1 MRPKLRYPALVGAI
15 ILIAIVEPSGSEA
28 ENSFECPVL
37 HQTTT
42 PDAIQETAAQR
53 ASASQALSGPE
64 QENAIRVIATE
75 LRQKYPNATNSDI
88 VNYLETAYCPLVAKE
103 TGLSDAEKRA
113 RRISFPLRSSRF
125 SRGANLEEPRVP
137 PIP

>member
-1 MRPKLRYPALVGAI
+1 MPPKLRYPALVGAI
-15 ILIAIVEPSGSEA
+15 VLVAIVRPGGLQA

-64 QENAIRVIATE
+64 QENTIRVIATE
-75 LRQKYPNATNSDI
+75 LRQKYPKATSTDI
-88 VNYLETAYCPLVAKE
+88 VNYLETAYCPLVAKK

-113 RRISFPLRSSRF
+113 RTDRF
-125 SRGANLEEPRVP
+125 SSQVEQILAGR
-137 PIP
+137 

>member
-1 MRPKLRYPALVGAI
+1 MPPKLRYPALVGAI
-15 ILIAIVEPSGSEA
+15 ILIAIIGPSGSEA

-75 LRQKYPNATNSDI
+75 LRQKYPNATNGDI

-113 RRISFPLRSSRF
+113 RTDLFSSQVEQILQGR
-125 SRGANLEEPRVP
+125 
-137 PIP
+137 

>member
-15 ILIAIVEPSGSEA
+15 ILIAIIGPSGSEA

-53 ASASQALSGPE
+53 ASASQALSGLE

-75 LRQKYPNATNSDI
+75 LRQKYPNATSTDI
-88 VNYLETAYCPLVAKE
+88 VNYLETAYCPLVAR
-103 TGLSDAEKRA
+103 KRA
-113 RRISFPLRSSRF
+113 
-125 SRGANLEEPRVP
+125 
-137 PIP
+137 